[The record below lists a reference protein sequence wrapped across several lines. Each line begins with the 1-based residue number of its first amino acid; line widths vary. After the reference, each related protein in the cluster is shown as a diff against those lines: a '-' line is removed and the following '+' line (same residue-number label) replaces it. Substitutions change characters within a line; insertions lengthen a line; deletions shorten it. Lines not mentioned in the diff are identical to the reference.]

1 MRRSFKEY
9 LKHWEDAAAN
19 AVAHGG
25 VAMPADMMPK
35 DKHKKHKARVAK
47 GENRYDGRT
56 REGKKFIERMLAR
69 REARKAK
76 NEKFKSDAQRK
87 AAFAS
92 GYKGKGKKGK

>member
-19 AVAHGG
+19 SVSAGCI
-25 VAMPADMMPK
+25 AMPADMMPK
-35 DKHKKHKARVAK
+35 DKHKKHKDRVK
-47 GENRYDGRT
+47 KSMYDGRT
-56 REGKKFIERMLAR
+56 REGKKFVERMLAR
-69 REARKAK
+69 REARLKAK

-92 GYKGKGKKGK
+92 GYKGKDKKKK

>member
-47 GENRYDGRT
+47 GESRYDGRT